1 MNWFRLKS
9 CIKCQG
15 DLAADHGDW
24 LCLQCGTYYYTG
36 LYQLHSHIDDRPQI
50 PDASDS
56 GQPRKKLLGVVTAP
70 LSPALGSVDRIP
82 PNPFSI
88 NGSAIGSAMAE
99 AAAL

>member
-15 DLAADHGDW
+15 DLAADNGDW

-36 LYQLHSHIDDRPQI
+36 LYQLHPHLGDGPKIANPGVPEQPQE
-50 PDASDS
+50 
-56 GQPRKKLLGVVTAP
+56 KLLGSVTAP
-70 LSPALGSVDRIP
+70 ISPEPDSPAPDSMVM
-82 PNPFSI
+82 
-88 NGSAIGSAMAE
+88 AAMAE